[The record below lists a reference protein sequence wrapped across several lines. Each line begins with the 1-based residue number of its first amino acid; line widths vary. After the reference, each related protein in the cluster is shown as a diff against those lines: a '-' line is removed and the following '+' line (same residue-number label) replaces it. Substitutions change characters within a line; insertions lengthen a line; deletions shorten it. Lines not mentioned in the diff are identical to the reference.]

1 MENKGILLCGHG
13 SRSAETLQE
22 FKFFANTLKAR
33 LPESEITF
41 GFLELAKP
49 DFSEA
54 VNTLYNNG
62 VRSIIAVQLF
72 LFDGKHVDTEIPSQ
86 LKEIQSKYTDIN
98 IKILPPIGRN
108 PLFLEMLT
116 KSILPYFEKEKSYS
130 VLTVGVGSSNENAN
144 IQIQTVSNNLGETL
158 KIDDIH
164 VSFISKQAK
173 PSYEESIAN
182 LVSNPENDILIIPL
196 ILFNGIYYK
205 MINAIS
211 ESHWNQTKKSIQVLP
226 CLALNEHFIDLI
238 VNNINNTK

>member
-72 LFDGKHVDTEIPSQ
+72 LFDGKHVDTDIPSQ
-86 LKEIQSKYTDIN
+86 LKEIQSSYTDID
-98 IKILPPIGRN
+98 ITILPAIGRN

-116 KSILPYFEKEKSYS
+116 QSILPYFEKGKSYS

-144 IQIQTVSNNLGETL
+144 IQIQTVSNILGETL
-158 KIDDIH
+158 KNDDIN
-164 VSFISKQAK
+164 VSFISKLAK
-173 PSYEESIAN
+173 PSYEESIAKLALN
-182 LVSNPENDILIIPL
+182 SENEIIVLPL
-196 ILFNGIYYK
+196 ILFNGIYYNTIK
-205 MINAIS
+205 SIS
-211 ESHWNQTKKSIQVLP
+211 ESIKNQNNKSITILP
-226 CLALNEHFIDLI
+226 CLALNKHFIDFI
-238 VNNINNTK
+238 VNNINNTQ